1 MEVDKII
8 WLTGELLL
16 KKKNASMWNGS
27 KCSENR

>member
-16 KKKNASMWNGS
+16 KKNASMWNGS
-27 KCSENR
+27 KCYENR